1 MDDLTRAY
9 YEEKFKSTFLEVKRE
24 AFQDFFAEIMGKRYP
39 ADFQRVRPW
48 GRRGDRKNDGYLKSR
63 RILFQVYAP
72 NEMSE
77 KETIDK
83 IEEDF
88 CGALPHWK
96 KYFDAW
102 VFVHNSRQGLGPE
115 QSKKLLEL
123 DTNHK
128 EITVTQWGFDEI
140 RGEIF
145 QLRETDLAAVLGPAP
160 GREDVLNITSMQLAI
175 VLDTLPRCD
184 PPPDLEIRPVSD
196 GKIKANELSDSAACL
211 LRAGMEG
218 AATVDWYFQNN
229 PDKTLGD
236 RIAHGLRAEYEDLRS
251 QKMSPDEIF
260 GKLHGTVRKSSDGT
274 PKHEATV
281 LAVLSYF
288 FEQCEIFEDAGA
300 VGP

>member
-1 MDDLTRAY
+1 MDDFGRAY
-9 YEEKFKSTFLEVKRE
+9 YEQAFKAKFLEEKGTS
-24 AFQDFFAEIMGKRYP
+24 FQDFFADIMGKRYP

-48 GRRGDRKNDGYLKSR
+48 GRRGDQKNDGYLKSK

-72 NEMSE
+72 NDMTE
-77 KETIDK
+77 KDAIDK

-88 CGALPHWK
+88 SGALPHWK
-96 KYFDAW
+96 KYFDTW

-123 DTNHK
+123 DMNHK

-145 QLRETDLAAVLGPAP
+145 QLNETDLAAVLGPAP
-160 GREDVLNITSMQLAI
+160 GREDVLNITAAQLAT
-175 VLDTLPRCD
+175 VLDSLPRCD
-184 PPPDLEIRPVSD
+184 PPPDLEIRPVSE

-211 LRAGMEG
+211 LKAGMEG
-218 AATVDWYFQNN
+218 APKVDWYFQNS

-236 RIAHGLRAEYEDLRS
+236 RIAQGLRSEYEDLRG
-251 QKMSPDEIF
+251 QGLNPDEIF
-260 GKLHGTVRKSSDGT
+260 GKLHGTVRSSSDGT
-274 PKHEATV
+274 PKQEATA

-288 FEQCEIFEDAGA
+288 FEECDFFEDSGA
-300 VGP
+300 I